1 MIWLPALMVL
11 SSVKQC
17 SGFTGRATVT
27 SLTGFPDTPLPGDNF
42 TLSVLYDLPSPA
54 ITGGTAAYSATLNYI
69 PVYSETYPLC
79 DQTSC
84 PKEVGSNTE
93 TSVTTVPS
101 GISGKLVTQVKWTDQ
116 DNNPVWC
123 VETTFK
129 I

>member
-17 SGFTGRATVT
+17 SGVSGRAKIT
-27 SLTGFPDTPLPGDNF
+27 SLTAVPDTPLPGDNY
-42 TLSVLYDLPSPA
+42 TLSVVYDLPSPA

-69 PVYSETYPLC
+69 PVYSQSYPLC
-79 DQTSC
+79 EQTKC

-93 TSVTTVPS
+93 TSVTTVPT
-101 GISGKLVTQVKWTDQ
+101 GVSGKLVTQVKWTDQ

>member
-17 SGFTGRATVT
+17 SGVTGRATIT
-27 SLTGFPDTPLPGDNF
+27 SLTAVPDTPLPGDNY
-42 TLSVLYDLPSPA
+42 TLSVVYDLPTPA

-69 PVYSETYPLC
+69 PVYSQSYPLC
-79 DQTSC
+79 EQTSC
-84 PKEVGSNTE
+84 PKNVGTNTE

-101 GISGKLVTQVKWTDQ
+101 GVSGKLVTKVQWTDQ